1 MEAVAG
7 ASQRRDALAAARDAL
22 TGIGSVLWQ
31 IGGADLGPVLSE
43 IDDVIRLGEAARVAV
58 VTEALERGEACS
70 YTGPS
75 ADGAAN
81 SATDADQPEQAGP
94 ADGRDGADLGVV
106 AAGLAGVPWIRE
118 WAPSLRAGGAGR
130 LMRLT
135 ERLRDPKAD
144 QLREAVESGQ
154 VGVANAVVCLA
165 EMDRL
170 IPRLRPP
177 AVPTVW
183 TALIDLA
190 ARFGPREIRAV
201 RPRLL
206 ADYGAEGEL
215 QAGQDTAARRVALSQ
230 PYDQG
235 DGIFEYALRL
245 DVEGKTVL
253 EAALGPLA
261 APRPT
266 EGIPDRRG
274 SDRRR
279 ADALIELV
287 RRAVACPDG
296 VPTAAK
302 AQLFL
307 TVDVNDLIA
316 RVGAATTIG
325 SADSGT
331 LLAPETVRRIG
342 CDAGILPAVMGGPG
356 HVLDLGHGTRW
367 FTPAQ
372 TKALWLRDR
381 HCTIPGCGMPAQWC
395 DGHHIHHYADGGPT
409 DLSNATLLCGYH
421 HRWVHDHR
429 LTASIGPDG
438 QVAWDLTPGSYDRH
452 RR

>member
-1 MEAVAG
+1 MEAVAAAG
-7 ASQRRDALAAARDAL
+7 QRRDALAAAREAL
-22 TGIGSVLWQ
+22 TGSGSVLWQ
-31 IGGADLGPVLSE
+31 LGGAELGPMMTE
-43 IDDVIRLGEAARVAV
+43 IDDLIRLGEAARVAV
-58 VTEALERGEACS
+58 VGEALERGEASS
-70 YTGPS
+70 YTGPTP
-75 ADGAAN
+75 GL
-81 SATDADQPEQAGP
+81 ATDSDEPEQGGHADAG
-94 ADGRDGADLGVV
+94 DVGAV
-106 AAGLAGVPWIRE
+106 AAGLAGVPWVRE

-144 QLREAVESGQ
+144 QLREAVESGR
-154 VGVANAVVCLA
+154 VGVGNAVVCLA

-170 IPRLRPP
+170 TPRLCPP

-183 TALIDLA
+183 RALMDLA

-206 ADYGAEGEL
+206 ADYGADGEL
-215 QAGQDTAARRVALSQ
+215 QADQEAAARRVALSQ
-230 PYDQG
+230 PYDRG
-235 DGIFEYALRL
+235 DGVFEYALRL
-245 DVEGKTVL
+245 DVEGRTVL

-261 APRPT
+261 APRPAD
-266 EGIPDRRG
+266 GIPDRRG

-279 ADALIELV
+279 ADALVELV
-287 RRAVACPDG
+287 RRAVSCPDG

-307 TVDVNDLIA
+307 TVDVDDLVA

-325 SADSGT
+325 SADTGT

-356 HVLDLGHGTRW
+356 HVLDLGHATRW
-367 FTPAQ
+367 FTPGQ

-395 DGHHIHHYADGGPT
+395 DGHHIRHYADGGPT
-409 DLSNATLLCGYH
+409 NLGNATLLCGYH

-429 LTASIGPDG
+429 LTATLSPEGK
-438 QVAWDLTPGSYDRH
+438 VAWDLTPGSYDRE